1 MALGYV
7 YSVTPVCGWADT
19 PCHAKQKRPAGR
31 FFPVVEGDLGSG
43 GDKMK
48 RLFENAS
55 STRHTQFTGAFIT
68 S

>member
-1 MALGYV
+1 MLNKSGLRA
-7 YSVTPVCGWADT
+7 A
-19 PCHAKQKRPAGR
+19 
-31 FFPVVEGDLGSG
+31 FFLWWRSGLDSG
-43 GDKMK
+43 GDEMK